1 MQERSLKTRSRILEA
16 AVENFARHGYEA
28 SSVAEIC
35 AAAHVSKGAFYHHFP
50 TKQAVFLA
58 LFEDWLSQIDQL
70 LAASRQ
76 RSQPAPQTILEMTGY
91 MGLVFQQAAGSLPMF
106 LEFWTQAS
114 HDPVVWQAL
123 VLPYERYTDYFR
135 QMIEDGIQ
143 QGSLRPVDTYSA
155 ARAIVSLA
163 IGLLLQGLLDPQA
176 ADWALTTRQAY
187 EILLDGLA
195 LKEKR

>member
-1 MQERSLKTRSRILEA
+1 MQERSLKTRSRILGA
-16 AVENFARHGYEA
+16 AVETFARHGYEA

-35 AAAHVSKGAFYHHFP
+35 AAAQVSKGAFYHHFP

-58 LFEDWLSQIDQL
+58 LFDDWLSQIDQL

-143 QGSLRPVDTYSA
+143 KGSLRPVDTYSA
-155 ARAIVSLA
+155 ARAVVSLA
-163 IGLLLQGLLDPQA
+163 IGILLQGLLDPQA

-195 LKEKR
+195 LKEK